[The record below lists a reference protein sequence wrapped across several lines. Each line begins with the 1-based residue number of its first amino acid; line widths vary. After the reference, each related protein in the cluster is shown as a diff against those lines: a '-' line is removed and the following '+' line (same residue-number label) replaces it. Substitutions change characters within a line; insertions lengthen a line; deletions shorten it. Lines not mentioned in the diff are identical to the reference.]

1 MKNKRSLF
9 SDYFIMTFIIIF
21 VLILVYYAL
30 TSSNSAPIHVNV
42 LSWNTISVSP
52 NQYNLGFTVNPSFD
66 SSSNNLYLTVI
77 VKNLGNKTIGY
88 ESGCVSAFTGNVTPQ
103 NIANLTDL
111 KVATCGVITIRA
123 LSPGHEVNLTWP
135 YSSQAISVLRKGNF
149 NANLIFPFGFY
160 HTISFPCTN
169 NSNIC
174 NYTTYSFAG
183 FSENATVNVNL
194 SST

>member
-9 SDYFIMTFIIIF
+9 SDYFIIVFIIIF
-21 VLILVYYAL
+21 VLILGYYAL
-30 TSSNSAPIHVNV
+30 TSGNSAPTYVNV
-42 LSWNTISVSP
+42 ISWNTLSVSP
-52 NQYNLGFTVNPSFD
+52 NPYNLGFTINPSFD
-66 SSSNNLYLTVI
+66 SSSNNLYLLVI

-103 NIANLTDL
+103 NTANLTNL

-135 YSSQAISVLRKGNF
+135 YSSQSISILRKGNF
-149 NANLIFPFGFY
+149 SANLMFPFGFY
-160 HTISFPCTN
+160 HTVSLPCIN
-169 NSNIC
+169 NSNTC
-174 NYTTYSFAG
+174 NSTTYSFAG